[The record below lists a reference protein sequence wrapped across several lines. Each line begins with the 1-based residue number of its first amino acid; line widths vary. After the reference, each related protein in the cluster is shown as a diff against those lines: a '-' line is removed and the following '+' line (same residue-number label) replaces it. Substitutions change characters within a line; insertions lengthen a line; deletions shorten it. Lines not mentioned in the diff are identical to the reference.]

1 MTGNSFLLPQ
11 PSVEELM
18 PQMFRTLFFIIGLLL
33 VTSSVYAGGVDPR
46 EMPKQEPVKK
56 EEITATPEQTS
67 AAVSK
72 ARRVVAPEVKEE
84 RVSVPTP
91 KAIAKP
97 TVVTTP
103 KPVSTPAA
111 KSAGSTAWMVSNANG
126 TCSALSSIN
135 RRVNVGTYK
144 TPQELA
150 YKIRQRGHQ
159 AFALDIG
166 DTPDQVMRVKSPDHK
181 LDVTFVRAGMCR

>member
-1 MTGNSFLLPQ
+1 
-11 PSVEELM
+11 
-18 PQMFRTLFFIIGLLL
+18 
-33 VTSSVYAGGVDPR
+33 
-46 EMPKQEPVKK
+46 PKQEPVKK
-56 EEITATPEQTS
+56 EKVTATPAQTS

-84 RVSVPTP
+84 RVSSPQP
-91 KAIAKP
+91 KAAVKP

-103 KPVSTPAA
+103 KPVSKPVV
-111 KSAGSTAWMVSNANG
+111 KNVGSSVWMVSKANG

-135 RRVNVGTYK
+135 NSVNVGTFK

-150 YKIRQRGHQ
+150 HKIRQRGHQ

-166 DTPDQVMRVKSPDHK
+166 DTPDQVVRVKSPDHK
-181 LDVTFVRAGMCR
+181 LDVTFVRA